1 MALPAFVVFGA
12 GEAGEGSVDVR
23 RRGYERRRWMG
34 ARRQH
39 SDSGEFPFR
48 FKRAGKGLFVRIG
61 VE

>member
-1 MALPAFVVFGA
+1 VG
-12 GEAGEGSVDVR
+12 VR
-23 RRGYERRRWMG
+23 QRGYERRRRMS